1 MKILHL
7 TNTDLRFD
15 NRILK
20 ELKGVCKIENSR
32 VKAIGVFEAQFSLP
46 DNLDLDIQTE
56 NINLLTRYLS
66 FLPKVFML
74 FFNLIEIS
82 IRFFLKGIIKFL
94 LTLN

>member
-74 FFNLIEIS
+74 LGVLTFRIS
-82 IRFFLKGIIKFL
+82 
-94 LTLN
+94 